1 MNKFDWTD
9 RLQEDSGGTIQ
20 GDVQLLSIGY
30 MLIIAYVAIMLGQFT
45 RLHIKVIKKLR
56 TRKIKRQQLTV

>member
-1 MNKFDWTD
+1 MNKFDWID

-30 MLIIAYVAIMLGQFT
+30 MLIIAYVAVMLGKFT
-45 RLHIKVIKKLR
+45 RLHIKVIL
-56 TRKIKRQQLTV
+56 LTKN